1 MEEQKTSIFRKES
14 LDRITS
20 PEELD
25 SYLVVTR
32 PGVWITLFAILIL
45 LVGAFT
51 WAIMGRLTTTLDVA
65 VVAQDGEVVCL
76 VPAEKLADTAEP
88 CVTVADKSYPL
99 SDAGYSLQ
107 IVTEDMDINLRLAGM
122 LQEGA
127 VVQPMAVDGE
137 LSDGVYEGQIVVE
150 AVQPIRFIIN

>member
-25 SYLVVTR
+25 SYLMVTR

-65 VVAQDGEVVCL
+65 VVAEDGEVVCL

-88 CVTVADKSYPL
+88 RVTVADKSYPL
-99 SDAGYSLQ
+99 SDAGSSLQ

-127 VVQPMAVDGE
+127 VVQLFQYVTGHCIAALGQFGRE
-137 LSDGVYEGQIVVE
+137 LLEPLREG
-150 AVQPIRFIIN
+150 